1 MSAKQSFLDEL
12 TVSGKCGIAWCRC
25 REHTP
30 RAWCVGDVDL
40 TPQITTRE
48 AGLSE
53 LSAALRMCAGPGPE
67 AAAA

>member
-1 MSAKQSFLDEL
+1 M
-12 TVSGKCGIAWCRC
+12 VSVALPGARC

-30 RAWCVGDVDL
+30 RARCVGDVDL

-67 AAAA
+67 AATA